1 MLQVYLKKIIYS
13 SLPQIIL
20 LILDYLPTTDL
31 LAAGLTCQRWL
42 EATQHPY
49 FKSKIVLNF
58 HKIHFSN
65 DSSPITTFL
74 NSIRDFPCITL
85 DQVDFGHNFDAFW
98 QQFGES
104 VKDLTIK
111 SCDIRG
117 KTFYRILSQVNN
129 LESLKIDQC
138 RELFMSGLLFDS
150 DSTASNSNNDFK
162 FENLKLISITDNRY
176 LSDSIFNRIVA
187 IAPNITHLD
196 MTQCHISF
204 HKGLYRKFYPKQ
216 QVNPSE
222 SVLTFH
228 YISQFIVDNAEQLKS
243 LNFSRTLIDGAALTG
258 LASIENL
265 KLDRLE
271 LVRCDQLTNDGI
283 INLVAKQNMLTYL
296 NLSESTRLTDYSLIN
311 ICNNLS
317 ELKTLKLRRCRA
329 ISDAG
334 IKEMFKLTK
343 LSCLDISECENVTDA
358 GLVEVFAKTENKILR
373 EIFVSALNIA
383 ELTIIKMVQ
392 NHPNLIVL
400 DLSYCFH
407 GVTELAMQ
415 MILKYC
421 RWLRILNLDYCDK
434 VILIF

>member
-1 MLQVYLKKIIYS
+1 M
-13 SLPQIIL
+13 
-20 LILDYLPTTDL
+20 
-31 LAAGLTCQRWL
+31 
-42 EATQHPY
+42 
-49 FKSKIVLNF
+49 
-58 HKIHFSN
+58 
-65 DSSPITTFL
+65 FL
-74 NSIRDFPCITL
+74 NSSRDFPCVTL
-85 DQVDFGHNFDAFW
+85 NQVDFGHSSDAFW

-104 VKDLTIK
+104 IKELTIR
-111 SCDIRG
+111 SCDLRG
-117 KTFYRILSQVNN
+117 KTFYKILRRVIN

-150 DSTASNSNNDFK
+150 DTANSNDFK
-162 FENLKLISITDNRY
+162 FDNLKSISINDNRY

-187 IAPNITHLD
+187 MAPNIKHLD

-228 YISQFIVDNAEQLKS
+228 YISQFIVDNADQLKS
-243 LNFSRTLIDGAALTG
+243 LNFSRTLIDGTALTG

-271 LVRCDQLTNDGI
+271 LIRCDQLTNDGI
-283 INLVAKQNMLTYL
+283 INLVEKQNMLTYL

-311 ICNNLS
+311 ICNNLT

-334 IKEMFKLTK
+334 TKEIIKLKRLC
-343 LSCLDISECENVTDA
+343 SLDISECENVTDD
-358 GLVEVFAKTENKILR
+358 GIIEGFAKNENKVLR
-373 EIFVSALNIA
+373 EIYVSALNIG
-383 ELTIIKMVQ
+383 ESTIIKLVQ
-392 NHPNLIVL
+392 NLPDLRVL
-400 DLSYCFH
+400 DLSYCFN

-415 MILKYC
+415 MIFKHC
-421 RWLRILNLDYCDK
+421 RWLKILNLDYCDK
-434 VILIF
+434 VCICKLKFVHSTKNSTNSEKTKCFQNYCFFN